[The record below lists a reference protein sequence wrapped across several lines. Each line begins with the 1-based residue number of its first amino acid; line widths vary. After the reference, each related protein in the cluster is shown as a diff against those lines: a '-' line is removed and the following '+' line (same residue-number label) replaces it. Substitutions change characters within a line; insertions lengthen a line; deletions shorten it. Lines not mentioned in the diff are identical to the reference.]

1 MKAKKSLPFTN
12 NKGEMEKKNIKSVT
26 FLLPCFKTKVSWVT
40 NNAIKCDELKQ
51 KFIFILQ
58 GWAKYKLQPVQSVGK
73 ARIYIHISDKSI

>member
-1 MKAKKSLPFTN
+1 M
-12 NKGEMEKKNIKSVT
+12 
-26 FLLPCFKTKVSWVT
+26 T